1 MTFSAEIVM
10 RVARALYDHE
20 HASLLE
26 DNARRWALE
35 NRDAWLREYWR
46 KAATAA
52 LAALP
57 LSPAALE
64 ALVKGEAVVEG
75 NALREMLREARE
87 LIARAPEETWGYADS
102 DDRYAGWPI
111 RDELVNNIDAALAPS
126 PYRIPPPKEPGN
138 G

>member
-1 MTFSAEIVM
+1 MTDFPAEIVE

-64 ALVKGEAVVEG
+64 ALMKGEAVVVPCEPTPDMTWKARVEVAQYAKE
-75 NALREMLREARE
+75 NSLDFAHEA
-87 LIARAPEETWGYADS
+87 AVVAYAVMIS
-102 DDRYAGWPI
+102 A
-111 RDELVNNIDAALAPS
+111 S